1 MSTMPEEH
9 TRARMVRARLIAAVW
24 ITILAIFVTAGLA
37 GFFGVRTGIASATS
51 GGFRLEVEY
60 PRITRSA
67 LPMTWQ
73 LTLSREGGFDDRVRI
88 ATTIGYFELFDLS
101 WLHPAP
107 AEERSA
113 GGRTVWIYD
122 PPPGDSLVL
131 LLDGRMGPGLETGRT
146 ANTAVSIDGTRLV
159 DVTYETIVWP

>member
-1 MSTMPEEH
+1 MSTDPEELP
-9 TRARMVRARLIAAVW
+9 RPRIRRARLVASIW
-24 ITILAIFVTAGLA
+24 LGLLALFVAAGLV
-37 GFFGVRTGIASATS
+37 GFFGVRTGTVSASS
-51 GGFRLEVEY
+51 GGYRLEIVY

-73 LTLSREGGFDDRVRI
+73 LTLSREGGFQGQVRI

-107 AEERSA
+107 TEERSA
-113 GGRTVWIYD
+113 GDRTVWIYD

-131 LLDGRMGPGLETGRT
+131 LLDGRIGPGLESGFA
-146 ANTAVSIDGTRLV
+146 ANTAVSIDGTPVV
-159 DVTYETIVWP
+159 DVSYETTVWP

>member
-1 MSTMPEEH
+1 MSTVPEELS
-9 TRARMVRARLIAAVW
+9 RARVRRARLAASIW
-24 ITILAIFVTAGLA
+24 IGLLALFVAAALT
-37 GFFGVRTGIASATS
+37 GFFGVRTGTASATS
-51 GGFRLEVEY
+51 GGYRLEVVY

-73 LTLSREGGFDDRVRI
+73 LTLSREGGFQGQVQI

-122 PPPGDSLVL
+122 APPGDSLVL
-131 LLDGRMGPGLETGRT
+131 LLDGRIGPGLEAGRT
-146 ANTAVSIDGTRLV
+146 ANTTVSIDGTPVV
-159 DVTYETIVWP
+159 DVSYETTVWP

>member
-9 TRARMVRARLIAAVW
+9 TRARIVRARLIAAVW
-24 ITILAIFVTAGLA
+24 IAILAIFVAAGLA

-67 LPMTWQ
+67 LPMKWQ
-73 LTLSREGGFDDRVRI
+73 LTLSRVGGFDGRVRI
-88 ATTIGYFELFDLS
+88 ATTIGYFELFDIS

-131 LLDGRMGPGLETGRT
+131 LLDGRIGPGLESGRA
-146 ANTAVSIDGTRLV
+146 ANTAVSIDGTRVV
-159 DVTYETIVWP
+159 DVSYETMVWP